1 MSESTAAA
9 DGDTTVSFRIDRD
22 RKRQLRI
29 RAAQEGYENLTEY
42 FHDLID
48 DDLRDAEIALE

>member
-9 DGDTTVSFRIDRD
+9 EGDTTVSFRIDRD
-22 RKRQLRI
+22 RKRSVRI

-42 FHDLID
+42 FHNLID
-48 DDLRDAEIALE
+48 EDLEDADLPLE